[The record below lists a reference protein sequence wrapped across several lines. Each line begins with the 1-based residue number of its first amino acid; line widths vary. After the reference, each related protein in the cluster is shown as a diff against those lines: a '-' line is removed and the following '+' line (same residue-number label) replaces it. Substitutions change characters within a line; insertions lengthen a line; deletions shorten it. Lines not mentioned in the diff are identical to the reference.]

1 MCTVHIRPTIEI
13 STISVF
19 LPISSVLKWIFLYC
33 INSGFHET
41 CYRRYINAKWLVV
54 DIAQKRNM
62 KEDLSVSA
70 SLKKHR
76 TRSKSRLRSG
86 VLPNRCIIYS
96 KVNLTITQK
105 GKGIKDKLVQ
115 AETSDGGTLD
125 CKIWP
130 NLYRRI
136 CSNFLYLFT
145 TLKLII

>member
-54 DIAQKRNM
+54 DIAQKQNM

-86 VLPNRCIIYS
+86 VLPNRLLLTVKWTSPLPKKEKGSRTSLFKQKLQMEVRWMTKFDQIFTEEFVQIFCIC
-96 KVNLTITQK
+96 LQH
-105 GKGIKDKLVQ
+105 
-115 AETSDGGTLD
+115 
-125 CKIWP
+125 
-130 NLYRRI
+130 
-136 CSNFLYLFT
+136 
-145 TLKLII
+145 